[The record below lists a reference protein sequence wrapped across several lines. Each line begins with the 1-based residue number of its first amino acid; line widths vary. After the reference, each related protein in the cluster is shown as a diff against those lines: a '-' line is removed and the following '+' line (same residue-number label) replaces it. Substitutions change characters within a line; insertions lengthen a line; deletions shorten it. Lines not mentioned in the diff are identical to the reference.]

1 MEFFIHPCK
10 FLKYSI
16 SFSFNKIKFLLS
28 PKIHDYSLTITRDS
42 PALEVHAKTAPRW
55 LAQRSLSNR
64 PRRAYLLKPPERQVC
79 GFWEVTKPT
88 WQNNRKSNFLTVD
101 TLLTIIGPSD
111 PQVRHRLRPRHVPT
125 DRVSTQLSLH
135 VNYLQLTRTLSAHP
149 VTNGIS
155 FHARVGRFSPFLYLR
170 SVAPLIPMEC
180 GHSSDFCF
188 GFTL

>member
-1 MEFFIHPCK
+1 MKEAASGATLPVPSTLSITTNFDSLVEFFIHPCK

-28 PKIHDYSLTITRDS
+28 PNIHDYSLTITPDS
-42 PALEVHAKTAPRW
+42 PALEVHAKAAPRW

-79 GFWEVTKPT
+79 WFWEVTKPT

-111 PQVRHRLRPRHVPT
+111 PQVRHRILPRHLPT
-125 DRVSTQLSLH
+125 DRMSTQLSLH
-135 VNYLQLTRTLSAHP
+135 VNSLQLWHAHCQRIH
-149 VTNGIS
+149 N
-155 FHARVGRFSPFLYLR
+155 
-170 SVAPLIPMEC
+170 
-180 GHSSDFCF
+180 
-188 GFTL
+188 

>member
-1 MEFFIHPCK
+1 MEFFIRPCK

-16 SFSFNKIKFLLS
+16 SFSFKSIKFLLS

-42 PALEVHAKTAPRW
+42 PALEAHAKAAPRW

-64 PRRAYLLKPPERQVC
+64 PRPAYLLKPPERQVC
-79 GFWEVTKPT
+79 RFWEVTKPT

-101 TLLTIIGPSD
+101 TLLTIISPSD

-125 DRVSTQLSLH
+125 DRMSTQLSLH

-149 VTNGIS
+149 QLSFNLCDFTCQHVIARPITNHNS
-155 FHARVGRFSPFLYLR
+155 
-170 SVAPLIPMEC
+170 
-180 GHSSDFCF
+180 
-188 GFTL
+188 